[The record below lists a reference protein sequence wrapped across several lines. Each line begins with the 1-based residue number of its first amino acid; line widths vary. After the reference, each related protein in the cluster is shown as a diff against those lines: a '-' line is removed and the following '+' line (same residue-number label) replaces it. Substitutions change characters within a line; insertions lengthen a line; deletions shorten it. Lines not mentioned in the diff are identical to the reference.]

1 MTNIEIMMIG
11 SCQNIMMIV
20 IVDLFLISGTEK
32 SFHHTLR
39 IMDRHALDHIHH
51 LQCYEGHRS
60 VKGFQELCDSL
71 YFLFYGK
78 YVHFILQ

>member
-1 MTNIEIMMIG
+1 
-11 SCQNIMMIV
+11 MMIV

-71 YFLFYGK
+71 YFLFYG
-78 YVHFILQ
+78 FILFSNKIANNHCPEKF